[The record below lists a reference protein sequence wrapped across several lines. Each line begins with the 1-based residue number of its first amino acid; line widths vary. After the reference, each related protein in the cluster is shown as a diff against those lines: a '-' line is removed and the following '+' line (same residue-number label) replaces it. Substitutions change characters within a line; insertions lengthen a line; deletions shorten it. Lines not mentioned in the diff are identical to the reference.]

1 MSLLFEDFGNLN
13 RIDRSLI
20 INDTESWNKGLQYD
34 YRRGVGPNS
43 EVKIIE
49 LRPHNFT
56 SLINYIKN
64 NNDISFIVLRCHK
77 KQLLA
82 ISYGK
87 NSGGYGRTYD
97 NWSIK
102 FTKLA
107 WDKIGSNLSFPRTS
121 RGTSSISNGITTD
134 SEANAKSILSKT
146 VTYFYNNIAKE
157 GTIKQWDIIAVYKDD
172 SISNT
177 REERMKSKEGI
188 VPLPHDENYKSFIN
202 RLKESFKERCREYI
216 LNNRHNYSSKEE
228 LINDIMNKGLIDE
241 IKYKGINY
249 KYNDAN
255 TILGDNDS
263 NNYWEYKAVKAD
275 SNPDYIYVEFGYN
288 GIIPFIKS
296 IKAHDISS
304 PSYGR
309 WRASINDDEF
319 SGERREGE
327 REL

>member
-20 INDTESWNKGLQYD
+20 INNSGSWSKGVQYD
-34 YRRGVGPNS
+34 YKRGVGPNS

-64 NNDISFIVLRCHK
+64 NDDISFIVLRCHK

-82 ISYGK
+82 ISYGQ
-87 NSGGYGRTYD
+87 NNGGYGKPYD

-102 FTKLA
+102 FTRLA
-107 WDKIGSNLSFPRTS
+107 WERIGSNLSFPRTG
-121 RGTSSISNGITTD
+121 RGTSSIYNGITTD
-134 SEANAKSILSKT
+134 SEATAKSILSKT
-146 VTYFYNNIAKE
+146 VSFFYDNIAKE
-157 GTIKQWDIIAVYKDD
+157 GTIKQWDIIAVYKDN

-177 REERMKSKEGI
+177 REERMKSKDGI
-188 VPLPHDENYKSFIN
+188 VPLPHDANYNFFID
-202 RLKESFKERCREYI
+202 RLKDSFKERCREYI

-228 LINDIMNKGLIDE
+228 LINDIMNKGLIKE

-249 KYNDAN
+249 RYYDAN
-255 TILGDNDS
+255 TKLGDNNSS
-263 NNYWEYKAVKAD
+263 NFWEYKAVKSN
-275 SNPDYIYVEFGYN
+275 SNPDYIYIEFGYN
-288 GIIPFIKS
+288 GIIPYIKG

-309 WRASINDDEF
+309 WGASVNDDEF
-319 SGERREGE
+319 SGERTEGE
-327 REL
+327 